1 MSEEIFVRV
10 EDNKILVKTPY
21 DKLFVKKIKKIFTD
35 SERSYDEDR
44 KLWIINYTQENYE
57 LAQKLVQE
65 HFFNTEEK
73 LVIFRCTGVSPKV
86 NGIPLVE
93 YARDSDWRR
102 RAWNFDVITYVRMGS
117 HGTRRHPQFHGLVLA
132 KILMNERTEIKGE
145 ADYKVYPYTKSLH
158 MTAVELIEKAESLDD
173 YEKIVEK
180 LDRMVQ
186 KLEGF
191 GVEVAKEA
199 VMVKGFLVISTLPSR
214 ALLDRAFPKIYKDTR
229 IGSEV
234 IQIVRGYFYNK
245 LGVLSKKFYNHILQK
260 HGVWAGFGYIIPAH
274 RVYQFIRD
282 IEELRE
288 EYVKFEREL
297 REFIEEGKIPEDK
310 LEKIESGR
318 INIDPEYLD
327 LVREYLREHGV
338 EEIEVPN
345 IAERVKIRLIP
356 FSVDLRFV
364 EEYLEERTIKSVQK
378 ELEIVKQEMFENLRQ
393 DLEEKLNS
401 IYERLKNYEKKKM
414 TKNVMRKLKE
424 DIDYVIRTAEDLEIN
439 IGRVEALKKVAET
452 LEFAESDR
460 VATPEAEGRL
470 KALLGEISSSK
481 S

>member
-1 MSEEIFVRV
+1 MSEEVFVRI
-10 EDNKILVKTPY
+10 ENNKILIKTPY
-21 DKLFVKKIKKIFTD
+21 DSLFIQKLKKTFTD
-35 SERSYDEDR
+35 SERSYDEAQ
-44 KLWIINYTQENYE
+44 KLWRIKYTQENYQLIE
-57 LAQKLVQE
+57 EIVRE

-73 LVIFRCTGVSPKV
+73 LVIFKCMGKAPRV
-86 NGIPLVE
+86 NDMKLID
-93 YARDSDWRR
+93 YSRDNDWKR
-102 RAWNFDVITYVRMGS
+102 RAWCFDVIIYNRMGS
-117 HGTRRHPQFHGLVLA
+117 HGSRRYPEFNGLVLA
-132 KILMNERTEIKGE
+132 KVLMNNETKISSKGDME
-145 ADYKVYPYTKSLH
+145 YRVYPYTKSLH

-318 INIDPEYLD
+318 VNIDPEYLD

-401 IYERLKNYEKKKM
+401 IYERLKNYEKKRM

-424 DIDYVIRTAEDLEIN
+424 DIDYVIRTADELGIPL
-439 IGRVEALKKVAET
+439 GRVEALRRVAEA
-452 LEFAESDR
+452 LEFAESDKIK
-460 VATPEAEGRL
+460 VPEADGRL
-470 KALLGEISSSK
+470 KALFKEIFS
-481 S
+481 